1 MLPLI
6 GFTTSHFVAPGTGW
20 EYNRG
25 YVPIIQAIEEAGGL
39 PVLIPINVNRDTV
52 RGIYERLDGVL
63 LPGGGDVRPSTYGQE
78 AHPATDNIH
87 DDRDEIEIQLTRWA
101 VEDNLPLFGIC
112 RGHQVMNVALGGTLV
127 QDIPS
132 QIGEKTPH
140 NITEPRSY
148 RAHKVDIDPA
158 SRLASILG
166 GTRFEVNSLH
176 HQGIQMAAPDACIT
190 AYAPDGVAE
199 ALEVPD
205 KKFVLSVQW
214 HPEDFYREDPA
225 MQRLFRAFI
234 EAASG
239 KSPA

>member
-1 MLPLI
+1 MPLI
-6 GFTTSHFVAPGTGW
+6 GFTTSHFAAPGTGW

-39 PVLIPINVNRDTV
+39 PVLIPISVNRDTV
-52 RGIYERLDGVL
+52 RGIYERLDGIL
-63 LPGGGDVRPSTYGQE
+63 LPGGGDVRPSVYGQE
-78 AHPATDNIH
+78 THPATDNIH
-87 DDRDEIEIQLTRWA
+87 DDRDAIEIQLTQWA

-148 RAHKVDIDPA
+148 RAHAVEVDPS

-166 GTRFEVNSLH
+166 GTRFQVNSLH
-176 HQGIQMAAPDACIT
+176 HQGIQMAAPDACVT

-239 KSPA
+239 KLSA